1 MDDGQWKRGLEAVAT
16 RGPLAFINHQP
27 LTMGF
32 VMDFNA
38 SLAATAV
45 GSFPHRDPGA
55 ACDLVLENLP
65 EIPVWPQLPLISPNE
80 QMEIQFSEGIPCAII
95 ERDKGRMFIDT
106 SGDPSAALEKFYE
119 QVLADNLDYFAV
131 SEDFSRGIYAL
142 ERRLA
147 RMDRSGLKYIK
158 MQVIGPVSFGL
169 TIVDENKR
177 AIYYN
182 ELFRDV
188 AVKALALKARWQLR
202 RFKRLCEKRI
212 CFIDEPILSAF
223 GSSTYVSVHRGDV
236 VSYLQELVAAIH
248 QEGGLAGIHCCGNTE
263 WTIPI
268 DAGVDIINF
277 DAFGYGDSIVLY
289 AGQIARFLEKG
300 GVLAWGIVPTSDEIE
315 KETTD
320 SLAARFEKLAG
331 ELASKGKVDRRLILK
346 NALITASCGAGSR
359 PLERAERITRET
371 RRVSEKLR
379 AKNG

>member
-1 MDDGQWKRGLEAVAT
+1 
-16 RGPLAFINHQP
+16 
-27 LTMGF
+27 
-32 VMDFNA
+32 MDFNA

-45 GSFPHRDPGA
+45 GSFPHRDPDA
-55 ACDLVLENLP
+55 ACDLVLENFP
-65 EIPVWPQLPLISPNE
+65 EIPVWPQLPLTSPNE
-80 QMEIQFSEGIPCAII
+80 QMEIQFSEGIPCTVI

-147 RMDRSGLKYIK
+147 RIDRSGLKYIK

-202 RFKRLCEKRI
+202 KFKPLCEKRI

-236 VSYLQELVAAIH
+236 VRYLQELVAAIH
-248 QEGGLAGIHCCGNTE
+248 QEGGWAGIHCCGNTE

-277 DAFGYGDSIVLY
+277 DAHGYGDSILLY
-289 AGQIARFLEKG
+289 AEQIGRFLKGG
-300 GVLAWGIVPTSDEIE
+300 GVLAWGIVPTSE
-315 KETTD
+315 KVFEETTESLVARFD
-320 SLAARFEKLAG
+320 ALVNDLAAR
-331 ELASKGKVDRRLILK
+331 GKIDRELILS
-346 NALITASCGAGSR
+346 NALITASCGTGSR
-359 PLERAERITRET
+359 PLEQAERITRET
-371 RRVSEKLR
+371 RRVSDKLKEKH
-379 AKNG
+379 G